1 MKSHQPHLK
10 AFLTAASVASLLYF
24 PHGAISDSGTLTV
37 NSNVRTTTCT
47 LFFSGSQANNATLQL
62 ASVTPDE
69 IFARGGGVAEA
80 DLNVPNDNADIR
92 RTAQKFTVLKLG
104 SADGSPCPT
113 LNGNNWNLV
122 LESSSVSSVAGVNF
136 LKSTAANSTDA
147 LVGIRVKVV
156 SSDTDAANQLG
167 SYIGGGGEFQTFA
180 SLYKTLGRSF
190 SAAATS
196 GIAIE
201 ASYMNYD
208 KESNKRRSAG
218 AFSNNL
224 TVTVTY

>member
-136 LKSTAANSTDA
+136 LKSTAPNSTDA

-156 SSDTDAANQLG
+156 NSDTDATNQL
-167 SYIGGGGEFQTFA
+167 INEFQTFA

-190 SAAATS
+190 SAAAAS

>member
-10 AFLTAASVASLLYF
+10 AFLTVASVASLLYF

-37 NSNVRTTTCT
+37 DSNVRTTTCT

-113 LNGNNWNLV
+113 LNGNNWNMV

-136 LKSTAANSTDA
+136 LKSTAPNSTNA

-156 SSDTDAANQLG
+156 NSDTDATNQLNN
-167 SYIGGGGEFQTFA
+167 EFQTFA
-180 SLYKTLGRSF
+180 SLYSTLGKSF
-190 SAAATS
+190 SAAAAS

>member
-69 IFARGGGVAEA
+69 IFARGGGVPEA
-80 DLNVPNDNADIR
+80 NLNDPNGNADIR
-92 RTAQKFTVLKLG
+92 RIAQKFTVLKLG

-113 LNGNNWNLV
+113 LNGNNWSLV

-136 LKSTAANSTDA
+136 LKSTAANSTNA
-147 LVGIRVKVV
+147 LVGIRVKAVN
-156 SSDTDAANQLG
+156 SDADAAIKFNN
-167 SYIGGGGEFQTFA
+167 EFQTFA
-180 SLYKTLGRSF
+180 KLYKSLGTTF
-190 SAAATS
+190 TAAATS

-201 ASYMNYD
+201 ASHMNYD
-208 KESNKRRSAG
+208 RAPTNNRRSVG
-218 AFSNNL
+218 PFSNNL
-224 TVTVTY
+224 TITVTY